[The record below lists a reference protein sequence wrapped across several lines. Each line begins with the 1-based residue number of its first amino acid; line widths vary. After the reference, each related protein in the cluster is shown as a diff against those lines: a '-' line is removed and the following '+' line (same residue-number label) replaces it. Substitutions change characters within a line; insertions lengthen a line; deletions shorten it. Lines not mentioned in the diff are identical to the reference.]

1 MSAHGTDAGDSFAS
15 GLVKRAAAIFAGV
28 QVFSFLKGSVQQA
41 TESAVVMRAT
51 EAVIKSTGGA
61 AGVTADQIGALSTKL
76 SQLSGVDDELIQ
88 HGANVIATFTGI
100 KNAAGE
106 GNDIFDQ
113 TNLAALN
120 LSVALKTDLQSA
132 SILVGKAL
140 NDPVKGVTALR
151 RAGVQLTEQQTEQ
164 VKKFVEVGDVMSA
177 QKIILGELAVE
188 FGGAAEAAATPADK
202 AKVAWGNFQ
211 ELLGGLLLPAIGKV
225 SEIFTSKVEP
235 ALRVGIELLTKGW
248 SGGVRDGAGFMEQ
261 FGAIA
266 HRVFTV
272 IGDILQNV
280 VWPVIKDVVTTLHD
294 LVGWV
299 NQGSSGA
306 QVFRAVVIGLTAAF
320 VAYKVAMTAIAVWT
334 GIVTAA
340 QWLWNIALNANPIG
354 LIILAVIALV
364 AAIFYL
370 WTHSAGFRNFFIGIW
385 EHIWGFLKAVGG
397 WFAGPFADFFKK
409 GWHFIEDVIKLGV
422 AIFKFYWQLIQDV
435 VAAVAGWIEQRIN
448 TFVANFKAILAGIG
462 VIVGWFVDTF
472 NRVRQAVADG
482 ISGAI
487 SFVAGLP
494 GRILA
499 AIGNLGSLLYN
510 AGADIV
516 RGLWNGIQSLGS
528 WVADKVRGFINQF
541 VPGPVRR
548 LLGIE
553 SPSKVFAEIGANTVE
568 GFAVGFGLR
577 ARQLDGALTL
587 PLPVG
592 PAGLAN
598 TPIGGWQRE
607 AGGGTVR
614 LDPDDLRALARIIES
629 RPVQVHIDDRIGAQ
643 ADLYVR
649 GR

>member
-516 RGLWNGIQSLGS
+516 RGLWEGIQSLGS